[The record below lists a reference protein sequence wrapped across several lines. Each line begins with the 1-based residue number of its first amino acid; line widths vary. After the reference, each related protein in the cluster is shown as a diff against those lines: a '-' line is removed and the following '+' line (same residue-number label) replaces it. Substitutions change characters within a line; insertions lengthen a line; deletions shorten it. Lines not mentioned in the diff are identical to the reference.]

1 MGTFSFSQDLLP
13 LLEYC
18 SEFYET
24 SMVWTLKKP
33 VQASALLYTVLSRR
47 CRSLSWKDFVIIH
60 HCCLPWTPRTTYSFY
75 QFSLLQRYIDLAT
88 PSVPAVFLDIAAS
101 VSKLVWSH
109 VVVLQ
114 LLNAN
119 ATLGLNLSSW
129 KMYLYISGSASRTM
143 SGQNIVNGLVLL
155 FVIFYSTRALKALW
169 TTCLVN
175 PFTSRH
181 TSTKNNQ
188 KTWITSTQFLFTFCE
203 FHLYLFFSVSPAR
216 IKK

>member
-1 MGTFSFSQDLLP
+1 MERFCDHP
-13 LLEYC
+13 
-18 SEFYET
+18 
-24 SMVWTLKKP
+24 
-33 VQASALLYTVLSRR
+33 
-47 CRSLSWKDFVIIH
+47 
-60 HCCLPWTPRTTYSFY
+60 
-75 QFSLLQRYIDLAT
+75 SLLSSMNTQDNLFILPILSSSEIYWFSYS
-88 PSVPAVFLDIAAS
+88 SVPAVFLDIAAS